1 MPELVI
7 KNAALI
13 SVGPARGH
21 KDKETKKSVFV
32 DPTTL
37 DQLMASLSVQ
47 PSIRLRED
55 HTSTV
60 GDTIGYVKNFRR
72 AENKILGDMYFYEN
86 AENAPL
92 FVEMAEKNPT
102 HLGLSL
108 EFDGID
114 EEAPDMVL
122 ARCFAGEQGVRA
134 VALVSIPAANK
145 SLFSALQSEPN
156 NLTATTMADKDDPKP
171 KTSGAGDDTL
181 AGLTSQ
187 LAALTSQYTAL
198 QTEFSALRS
207 KMEAGAQPA
216 DQVKLSED
224 ETKKVAEYAAK
235 ETLKMFTAQ
244 FGNVWVPPAG
254 AAQPA
259 VKTEAEDPVKK
270 FEAIVAD
277 LTTKEFS
284 GDKNKARVAAMSR
297 FSAEYALTR
306 PVAPHTKK

>member
-1 MPELVI
+1 MPELAI
-7 KNAALI
+7 KDVSLI

-21 KDKETKKSVFV
+21 MEKESKKPVFV

-37 DQLMASLSVQ
+37 DQLMASLAGVE
-47 PSIRLRED
+47 SIRLRED
-55 HTSTV
+55 HTTEV
-60 GDTIGYVKNFRR
+60 GNTIGYVKNFRR
-72 AENKILGDMYFYEN
+72 LPKKILGDMYFYEN
-86 AENAPL
+86 AKAAPL
-92 FVEMAEKNPT
+92 FVEMAAKNPD

-108 EFDGID
+108 EFGGED
-114 EEAPDMVL
+114 EEVADMVL

-156 NLTATTMADKDDPKP
+156 HLTATTMAEDTDPKP

-187 LAALTSQYTAL
+187 LAALTAKMSSMEQMY
-198 QTEFSALRS
+198 SALSS

-224 ETKKVAEYAAK
+224 DLKKTAEYSAK

-259 VKTEAEDPVKK
+259 VKPEVEDPVKK

-284 GDKNKARVAAMSR
+284 GDKNKARVAAMTR

-306 PVAPHTKK
+306 PVAPHKK